1 MNCNATIYKYIWIG
15 VTALGG
21 CNSIHPVQ
29 SFCLKDSFF
38 LFFTVGASQQ
48 GIGLSE
54 SLSPADDLNVIK
66 EKFYSEIMYAKV
78 FDTLK
83 IVC

>member
-1 MNCNATIYKYIWIG
+1 M
-15 VTALGG
+15 
-21 CNSIHPVQ
+21 Q
-29 SFCLKDSFF
+29 SFRQNDSFF
-38 LFFTVGASQQ
+38 CFLKERSSQQ

-66 EKFYSEIMYAKV
+66 ENFYSEIMYAKV

-83 IVC
+83 FVC